1 MTAGATPLRIVTVAP
16 LRFPIARPF
25 AGGLESA
32 VWNEVETLR
41 RRGHRVE
48 LIATEG
54 SDHLAGGRPAFVLPA
69 VDWRGAP
76 EATDDTY
83 PPGYL
88 DAALPA
94 LDRALESVRDRAGD
108 YDVVLNHC
116 LHGLPLERAGDL
128 GVPMIS
134 TLHTPVVPELVE
146 AHKRGHG
153 RGRRSR
159 FLSVSGHTSRTWG
172 EAGITS
178 TVLHNGVDSEV
189 WREGPGGSRL
199 VWFGRIVREK
209 APHLALEIARRAGL
223 DIVLA
228 GRIGDVAYFETEV
241 QPLLDDRRRYVGPL
255 DTDALVRLVGSSGC
269 VLTTPLWDEPFG
281 LVTPEAL
288 LCGTPVAGFSAGGV
302 AEVAGDV
309 PGVVLVPQGD
319 LDGLA
324 AGARRLLEMTRLDPT
339 LRRRIRTHAEARFS
353 LDRRAR
359 ELEGLLAGAA
369 GRADARVDTRA
380 DAR

>member
-1 MTAGATPLRIVTVAP
+1 VTAGARSLRIVTVAP

-41 RRGHRVE
+41 ARGHRVE

-54 SDHLAGGRPAFVLPA
+54 SDHLAGGRAEFVLPP

-76 EATDDTY
+76 EARDDTY
-83 PPGYL
+83 PPDYL
-88 DAALPA
+88 DGALPA
-94 LDRALESVRDRAGD
+94 LDRALDSVRDRASE

-116 LHGLPLERAGDL
+116 LQGLPLERAGDL
-128 GVPMIS
+128 GVSMIS
-134 TLHTPVVPELVE
+134 TLHTPVLPDLVE
-146 AHKRGHG
+146 AHDRA

-172 EAGITS
+172 QAGIAS
-178 TVLHNGVDSEV
+178 TVLHNGVDSGV
-189 WREGPGGSRL
+189 WREGPGGSGL

-209 APHLALEIARRAGL
+209 APHLALEIAHRADL

-228 GRIGDVAYFETEV
+228 GRIGDAPYFETEV

-269 VLTTPLWDEPFG
+269 VVTTPLWEEPFG

-324 AGARRLLEMTRLDPT
+324 AGARHLLDTTRLDPT

-353 LDRRAR
+353 LDRRVQ
-359 ELEGLLAGAA
+359 ELEGLLAGDAGRA
-369 GRADARVDTRA
+369 DGRADAR
-380 DAR
+380 